1 MRALER
7 LIAILEAVAD
17 DSVAATTTAIST
29 RVGLSLSTTSR
40 LVKEL
45 EQEGLIERTYEN
57 GPFTLG
63 RPVPG
68 AGEVGDPARQPASTP
83 RCR

>member
-45 EQEGLIERTYEN
+45 EQEGLIERTLRER
-57 GPFTLG
+57 PVHAG

-68 AGEVGDPARQPASTP
+68 AGAGRRSSPPA
-83 RCR
+83 